1 MGNIPKKI
9 SLQRGI
15 VLFSSQS
22 QIVLSMVIWFG
33 CLEWW
38 SQCGLKE
45 SCLLGFY
52 YKVKNREKGC
62 EHNISLEDRLSL
74 AVYTVHQA
82 VGRSLR
88 PKLF

>member
-1 MGNIPKKI
+1 MGNISKKI

-22 QIVLSMVIWFG
+22 QIILSMVIWFG

-52 YKVKNREKGC
+52 YKVKNGGRRDV
-62 EHNISLEDRLSL
+62 NTISLLRTASRWLCTLSIKQL
-74 AVYTVHQA
+74 
-82 VGRSLR
+82 GDL
-88 PKLF
+88 